1 MIMGVFVE
9 TFTRVFWI
17 SIVVI
22 PLLLLVEWLNH
33 KYGDKLITFFE
44 KRERFMPFWA
54 GLLAM
59 LPGCNVAA
67 AIALLYAKGLVSMGA
82 LIAAMIA
89 TSDEALYVFI
99 PQKFNFLP
107 LFGAKLILAVLVGFL
122 IDYFTKKISLALKTK
137 GFKVGYCCSIHE
149 HVHNTKEMIIHV
161 LRHGSKIIFFIFIV
175 LFSFN
180 LLKDLYGFEAIAN
193 SVLLSK
199 TLQPAIAGLVGLLPG
214 CGTSVV
220 IATLYT
226 QGILSFGGALAG
238 LAVASGDT
246 LLVLLANKVPRRE
259 LLYIVAIVLSSGVLT
274 GYAINGLLQLINR

>member
-1 MIMGVFVE
+1 MIISVLQE
-9 TFTRVFWI
+9 TFIRVFWI
-17 SIVVI
+17 SIVII

-33 KYGDKLITFFE
+33 KYGDKLIAFFE

-67 AIALLYAKGLVSMGA
+67 AVALLYAKGLVSMGA
-82 LIAAMIA
+82 LIA
-89 TSDEALYVFI
+89 DEALYVFI
-99 PQKFNFLP
+99 PQEFNFLP
-107 LFGAKLILAVLVGFL
+107 LFGAKLVLAILLGFL
-122 IDYFTKKISLALKTK
+122 VDIFSKKIRAAKNTES
-137 GFKVGYCCSIHE
+137 FKVGYCCSIHE
-149 HVHNTKEMIIHV
+149 HVHNTKDMIIHV
-161 LRHGSKIIFFIFIV
+161 LKHGTKIILFIFVV

-180 LLKDLYGFEAIAN
+180 ILKDLYGFEAIAS

-199 TLQPAIAGLVGLLPG
+199 NLQPAIAGLVGLLPG

-246 LLVLLANKVPRRE
+246 LLVLLANKVPKKNIFVIVSII
-259 LLYIVAIVLSSGVLT
+259 LTVGIAIGYI
-274 GYAINGLLQLINR
+274 INYVVSLI

>member
-1 MIMGVFVE
+1 MIISVLQE
-9 TFTRVFWI
+9 TFIRVFWI
-17 SIVVI
+17 SIVII

-33 KYGDKLITFFE
+33 KYGDKLIVFFE

-67 AIALLYAKGLVSMGA
+67 AVALLYAKGLVSMGA

-107 LFGAKLILAVLVGFL
+107 LFGAKLVLAILLGFL
-122 IDYFTKKISLALKTK
+122 VDIFSKKIRAAKNTES
-137 GFKVGYCCSIHE
+137 FKVGYCCSIHE
-149 HVHNTKEMIIHV
+149 HVHDTKDMIIHV
-161 LRHGSKIIFFIFIV
+161 LKHGTKIILFIFVV

-180 LLKDLYGFEAIAN
+180 LLKDLYGFEAIAS

-199 TLQPAIAGLVGLLPG
+199 NLQPAIAGLVGLLPG

-246 LLVLLANKVPRRE
+246 LLVLLANKVPKRE
-259 LLYIVAIVLSSGVLT
+259 LLYLVAIVLLTGVLT
-274 GYAINGLLQLINR
+274 GYAINGLLQLMNR